1 MLFFH
6 VKCIIKA
13 RLENNV
19 REVSVVVVYRE
30 KTFFCPGFMLILFG
44 FGYLK

>member
-19 REVSVVVVYRE
+19 SVVVVYRD
-30 KTFFCPGFMLILFG
+30 KTFFCLGFMLILFG